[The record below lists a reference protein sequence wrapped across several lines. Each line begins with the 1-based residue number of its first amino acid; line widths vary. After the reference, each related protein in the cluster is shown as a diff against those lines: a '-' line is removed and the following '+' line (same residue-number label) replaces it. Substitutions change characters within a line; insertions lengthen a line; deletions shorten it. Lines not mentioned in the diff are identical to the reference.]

1 MKPWNTIEMAIQ
13 FKADGGGVRSLWYL
27 AMINTVRYLQGD
39 PANTLLPLLPRPAPD
54 CSHSVL

>member
-27 AMINTVRYLQGD
+27 AMINTVRSLQGD
-39 PANTLLPLLPRPAPD
+39 LSPSPGPPAR
-54 CSHSVL
+54 S

>member
-1 MKPWNTIEMAIQ
+1 MAIQ

-39 PANTLLPLLPRPAPD
+39 PAHTLLPLLPRPAPD